1 MRTAQTTYGT
11 TSDGRTAA
19 RPASAKR
26 AFDMVAAAL
35 ILLVASPLLAAIW
48 LTIRLTSQGPVLFV
62 QERLGRG
69 GARFGAFKFRTMVV
83 DAEARLDAL
92 LAADPQ
98 AAEEY
103 RVYKK
108 LRRDPRVT
116 AVGNVLRRLSLDEL
130 PQLLNVLRGEMSL
143 VGPRC
148 YLPREL
154 PEMGAAAHEILSVT
168 PGITGLWQVSGR
180 NGTTFAERVRIDVG
194 YARNAN
200 LALDLKILAKT
211 VRVVATGHG
220 AC

>member
-1 MRTAQTTYGT
+1 MRTAQTTFGT
-11 TSDGRTAA
+11 TFTGRAAA
-19 RPASAKR
+19 RTDAAKR
-26 AFDMVAAAL
+26 AFDIVAASL
-35 ILLVASPLLAAIW
+35 ILLVAAPVLAVIW

-69 GARFGAFKFRTMVV
+69 GARFGALKFRTMIV

-92 LAADPQ
+92 LASDPQ

-116 AVGNVLRRLSLDEL
+116 AVGKVLRRLSLDEL
-130 PQLLNVLRGEMSL
+130 PQLFNVLRGEMSL

-154 PEMGAAAHEILSVT
+154 PEMGAAATEILSVT

-180 NGTTFAERVRIDVG
+180 NGTTFAERVRIDQA
-194 YARNAN
+194 YARTAG
-200 LALDLKILAKT
+200 LLLDLKILAKT

>member
-1 MRTAQTTYGT
+1 MRTAQTTYANTFAGNDAVR
-11 TSDGRTAA
+11 SDI
-19 RPASAKR
+19 AKR
-26 AFDMVAAAL
+26 AFDMVAASL
-35 ILLVASPLLAAIW
+35 ILLVASPVLAAIW

-116 AVGNVLRRLSLDEL
+116 AVGSVLRRLSLDEL

-194 YARNAN
+194 YARSAT

>member
-1 MRTAQTTYGT
+1 MRIAQTTYGT
-11 TSDGRTAA
+11 TFADRNAA
-19 RPASAKR
+19 RSDIAKR

-35 ILLVASPLLAAIW
+35 ILLVAAPVLAAVW
-48 LTIRLTSQGPVLFV
+48 LTIRLTSRGPVLFV
-62 QERLGRG
+62 QARLGRG

-92 LAADPQ
+92 LASDPQ

-194 YARNAN
+194 YARSAS

>member
-1 MRTAQTTYGT
+1 MRTAQTTYANTFAGNDAVR
-11 TSDGRTAA
+11 SDI
-19 RPASAKR
+19 AKR
-26 AFDMVAAAL
+26 AFDMVAASL
-35 ILLVASPLLAAIW
+35 ILLVASPVLAAIW

-116 AVGNVLRRLSLDEL
+116 AVGTVLRRLSLDEL

-194 YARNAN
+194 YARSAT

>member
-1 MRTAQTTYGT
+1 MRTAQTTYANTFAGNDT
-11 TSDGRTAA
+11 VRSDI
-19 RPASAKR
+19 AKR
-26 AFDMVAAAL
+26 AFDMVAASL
-35 ILLVASPLLAAIW
+35 ILLVASPVLAAIW

-116 AVGNVLRRLSLDEL
+116 AVGSVLRRLSLDEL

-194 YARNAN
+194 YARSAN

>member
-1 MRTAQTTYGT
+1 MRTAQTTFET
-11 TSDGRTAA
+11 TFAGRETV
-19 RPASAKR
+19 RTDLAKR
-26 AFDMVAAAL
+26 AFDLVAASL
-35 ILLVASPLLAAIW
+35 ILLVAAPVLAAIW
-48 LTIRLTSQGPVLFV
+48 LTVRLTSQGPVLFV

-69 GARFGAFKFRTMVV
+69 GSRFGAFKFRTMVV

-92 LAADPQ
+92 LASDPQ

-103 RVYKK
+103 RVFKK
-108 LRRDPRVT
+108 LRHDPRVT
-116 AVGNVLRRLSLDEL
+116 PVGNVLRRLSLDEL

-154 PEMGAAAHEILSVT
+154 PEMGAAAREILSVT

-180 NGTTFAERVRIDVG
+180 NGTTFAERLRIDVG
-194 YARNAN
+194 YARTAN
-200 LALDLKILAKT
+200 LAMDLAILVRT
-211 VRVVATGHG
+211 VRVVATGRG

>member
-1 MRTAQTTYGT
+1 
-11 TSDGRTAA
+11 
-19 RPASAKR
+19 
-26 AFDMVAAAL
+26 MVAASL
-35 ILLVASPLLAAIW
+35 ILLVASPVLAAIW

-116 AVGNVLRRLSLDEL
+116 AVGTVLRRLSLD
-130 PQLLNVLRGEMSL
+130 EMSL

-194 YARNAN
+194 YARSAT